1 MRNAKCAGTQT
12 SMERPYCSFLY
23 CGLKL
28 PIVNDKVSEI
38 IQSVLSQNYKFFH
51 SIVWFKHFTLYDF
64 EFVTKKIPE
73 LSRLVN
79 NINLDVSTVLIRMNK
94 VGS

>member
-1 MRNAKCAGTQT
+1 MRNARAHKLQWSGPTVHSST
-12 SMERPYCSFLY
+12 VVLSYPLSMIKFLRSY
-23 CGLKL
+23 
-28 PIVNDKVSEI
+28 
-38 IQSVLSQNYKFFH
+38 SVLSQNYKFFH